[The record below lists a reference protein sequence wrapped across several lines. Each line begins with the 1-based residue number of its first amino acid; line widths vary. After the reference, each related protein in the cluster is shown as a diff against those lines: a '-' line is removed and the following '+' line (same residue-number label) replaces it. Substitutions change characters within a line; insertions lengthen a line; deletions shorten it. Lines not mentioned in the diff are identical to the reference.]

1 MLSMVKSLE
10 KYMDEWETL
19 GEVADVVFGVNMMMG
34 RTRMMLWNLDNRLER
49 QDAMIKVCLQ
59 SR

>member
-1 MLSMVKSLE
+1 MVKSLE

-19 GEVADVVFGVNMMMG
+19 GEVADVVFGVDMMIG